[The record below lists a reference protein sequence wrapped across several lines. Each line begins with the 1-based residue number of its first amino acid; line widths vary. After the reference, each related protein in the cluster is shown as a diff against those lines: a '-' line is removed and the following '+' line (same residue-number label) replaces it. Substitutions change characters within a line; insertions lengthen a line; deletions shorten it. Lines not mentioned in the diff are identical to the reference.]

1 MAGPVADRRK
11 RHNSVACCASCQ
23 LPVRINNN
31 NRVAHTALVVRFF
44 EPSTQQGGVIMSIH
58 ATKELQAYWKENL
71 FYIAVLLSIWFVV
84 SYVCGILIVN
94 QLDAYTIGGFPLGFW
109 FANQGSLVTFVVL
122 IWVYVWLM
130 DRLDIKYNVQQ

>member
-1 MAGPVADRRK
+1 
-11 RHNSVACCASCQ
+11 
-23 LPVRINNN
+23 
-31 NRVAHTALVVRFF
+31 
-44 EPSTQQGGVIMSIH
+44 
-58 ATKELQAYWKENL
+58 
-71 FYIAVLLSIWFVV
+71 
-84 SYVCGILIVN
+84 VCGILIVN

>member
-1 MAGPVADRRK
+1 
-11 RHNSVACCASCQ
+11 
-23 LPVRINNN
+23 
-31 NRVAHTALVVRFF
+31 
-44 EPSTQQGGVIMSIH
+44 MSIH

-71 FYIAVLLSIWFVV
+71 FYIAVLLGIWFLV

-122 IWVYVWLM
+122 IWVYVGLM
-130 DRLDIKYNVQQ
+130 DRLDIKYGVQQD

>member
-1 MAGPVADRRK
+1 M
-11 RHNSVACCASCQ
+11 SV
-23 LPVRINNN
+23 
-31 NRVAHTALVVRFF
+31 
-44 EPSTQQGGVIMSIH
+44 H

-71 FYIAVLLSIWFVV
+71 FYISVLLSIWFFV

>member
-1 MAGPVADRRK
+1 M
-11 RHNSVACCASCQ
+11 
-23 LPVRINNN
+23 
-31 NRVAHTALVVRFF
+31 
-44 EPSTQQGGVIMSIH
+44 
-58 ATKELQAYWKENL
+58 
-71 FYIAVLLSIWFVV
+71 